1 MRKFKRLCAIGMA
14 AALMAGSLAGCGGSK
29 TPAASGSGSNA
40 GSEAGSGDKSITL
53 VISARDE
60 WLSTLATAAIDAGKE
75 QGYEV
80 IVQDCQNDVNKQIQY
95 VETVRNSGADTVIVN
110 LVNYELAEE
119 VIKAAGD
126 MSVVFVNRM
135 PTDPSLMDAKHVYVG
150 SDEGEAG
157 RLQSE
162 YLAKYFADKGQKDVE
177 YVLLSGDLGMPSTTK
192 RTEEAINGLSASG
205 LNANPATADLVCEWS
220 REVTIDKFM
229 PVLTQGVPFD
239 CIIANNDA
247 MALGAVEALEAAGRN
262 PADVPI
268 VGIDSTL
275 DALQAIEE
283 GKMAMS
289 AFQNAKGQGSNSV
302 RAAINLSEG
311 KAFNDNCDFAL
322 DANNEFAM
330 YIPFEMVT
338 KDNVA
343 DYK

>member
-1 MRKFKRLCAIGMA
+1 MSKFQRLCAMGLT
-14 AALMAGSLAGCGGSK
+14 AALTVGMLAGCGDQGAGGS
-29 TPAASGSGSNA
+29 TNAASQSVG
-40 GSEAGSGDKSITL
+40 GSENSITL

-60 WLSTLATAAIDAGKE
+60 WLSTLADAATEAGKA

-119 VIKAAGD
+119 VIRAAGD
-126 MSVVFVNRM
+126 MNVVFVNRM
-135 PTDPSLMDAKHVYVG
+135 PTDTALMDEKHVYVG

-162 YLAKYFADKGQKDVE
+162 YLAQYFKEQGKNDVN

-192 RTEEAINGLSASG
+192 RTEQAIQGLTDAG
-205 LNANPATADLVCEWS
+205 LNAQPATADLVCEWS

-229 PVLTQGVPFD
+229 PVLTQGVAFD

-247 MALGAVEALEAAGRN
+247 MALGAVEAMEAAGRD
-262 PADVPI
+262 PGEIPI
-268 VGIDSTL
+268 VGIDSTV
-275 DALQAIEE
+275 DALQAIEQ

-289 AFQNAKGQGSNSV
+289 AFQNAVGQGSNAV
-302 RAAINLSEG
+302 RAAINLTEG
-311 KAFNDNCDFAL
+311 KAFNEGCDFDL
-322 DANNEFAM
+322 DPNNQFAM